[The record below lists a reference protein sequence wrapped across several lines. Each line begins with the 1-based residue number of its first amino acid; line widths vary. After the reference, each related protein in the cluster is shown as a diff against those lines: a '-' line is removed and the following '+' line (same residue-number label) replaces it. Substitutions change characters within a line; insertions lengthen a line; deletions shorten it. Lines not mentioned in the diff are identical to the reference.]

1 MTLFLILA
9 PFATFAA
16 LMMLTSIQ
24 ITLAASALV
33 AFGVLA
39 WDAAHGRSIKA
50 LAAGAFGIFA
60 GLLGYH
66 LLSET
71 PMSPTH
77 VRLAVD
83 GGVLAIA
90 LVSLAIRYPFTL
102 QYAHEAVDDA
112 TRAMPRFMRTNYILT
127 WVWSAAFVLMLAAD
141 VVAIYLPSVPL
152 WTCAAIAFAARNSAS
167 LFTQWYPKRVRAEI
181 AAGEISVKPA

>member
-16 LMMLTSIQ
+16 LMMLTSIN

-33 AFGVLA
+33 AVGVLG
-39 WDAAHGRSIKA
+39 WDAAKGRSTKA
-50 LAAGAFGIFA
+50 LAAGALAIFVT
-60 GLLGYH
+60 LLGYH

-71 PMSPTH
+71 AMSPTH

-102 QYAHEAVDDA
+102 QYAHEAVDDE
-112 TRAMPRFMRTNYILT
+112 TRQRPRFIRTNYILT
-127 WVWSAAFVLMLAAD
+127 WVWSAAFILMLAAD
-141 VVAIYLPSVPL
+141 MVSIYLPQISL
-152 WTCAAIAFAARNSAS
+152 WTCAAIAFAARNSATF
-167 LFTQWYPKRVRAEI
+167 FTQWYPKRVRAEI
-181 AAGEISVKPA
+181 AASEISAKPA